1 MLYTNKAHTNIYP
14 IHFLLWLLINAR
26 DSDNKVDTNEN
37 WFPYP
42 ATEDDYKINQ
52 LLPKNPYSL
61 PILQNKKVTMIT
73 DYMNF
78 MKFWIKKS

>member
-26 DSDNKVDTNEN
+26 DSDNKVDSNEN

-52 LLPKNPYSL
+52 LLPKKPLLTPYTT
-61 PILQNKKVTMIT
+61 K
-73 DYMNF
+73 
-78 MKFWIKKS
+78 